1 MESAFCFG
9 VIFVV
14 VGLVVI
20 NRLMGTES
28 RVQKLN
34 QDLDQLRAE
43 LGAFKRE
50 FRGRGETVTPQPAP
64 EPVATPVPPKPPV
77 VVATPPPPPPP
88 PPRPPV
94 APPIAAAPPAFV
106 PSPPP
111 PPRPPKVKPA
121 FDWESLV
128 GVRLF
133 SWIAGIALVLAAV
146 FFLKYS
152 VEHGWL
158 SPTIRATLGIA
169 TGIVLLVVC
178 ELRVARSY
186 ATTANALDGAG
197 IAILYATLF
206 ATHALWHLLPASAVF
221 GLMLVVTAVAV
232 MLSIRRDSVFI
243 ALLGLMGGFATPA
256 LLSSGENRPIGLFS
270 YLLLLNAGLAWV
282 AFKKGWPL
290 LTAGSLIFTV
300 LYQWAWVGKF
310 LTASQ
315 LPLAAAIFAVFA
327 IAGSSALWMRGGFAA
342 KSSSEFKH
350 VALTSAILPLA
361 FAVFGSAVPA
371 YGARYNVLF
380 GFLLLMTAGL
390 AVVASW
396 RGPDWLHALGGVAA
410 VLTFVIWAS
419 VSYRHGAW
427 PAILAW
433 VSAFVLLY
441 LAAGWRLHW
450 PTTVVAGVLFFMF
463 PVLAVREDATASPAV
478 LFTVLFALLALTA
491 AFAIARY
498 QGLVYFVAAF
508 FTIVTEGVW
517 SARHLDAHR
526 LNAGL
531 LVYGAFAILFL
542 GVPVIARR
550 MNRTLTPDGGTAVTV
565 ILSLLI
571 LFFLTGQGIA
581 SAALW
586 GVALLLAI
594 TLTGTFLEAAASCRP
609 WLVAIVVALGWVVLA
624 VWWSAAPLLTSLVP
638 ALTVVAIFAVVAL
651 IGSVWSARAAE
662 SGEFGYT
669 AHLAIAGHLFLVFVA
684 SQRQLSIPP
693 WALFAVLAL
702 LDIAIGTAALYLR
715 LGSLVI
721 GGVIGSQLVLMTWA
735 SLAGVMPWPDVALFA
750 TVLVTAYAMVWLG
763 LADKMAIRPPT
774 MFRWAAILAPFLGA
788 IVAIIAGQTA
798 TTPLFV
804 SLLGTHAV
812 LLLSIMALAWSTETH
827 DILVV
832 AVTMTSIA
840 KALARTTTPSREFT
854 FAAVVY
860 AFFLAYPLLLGRR
873 AKRFFSPYFAAALA
887 GLPFF
892 FFARRAMIE
901 AHLDWMIGV
910 LPVAQA
916 LLMIVLLLQL
926 LRIEPVGHRKL
937 NRLATVAGA
946 ALAFITVAIPLQLE
960 KQWITI
966 GWALEGAAL
975 VWLFTRIPHK
985 GLLVW
990 AGGLMAAAFVRLA
1003 LNPAVFTYHPAS
1015 HMHVFNWYL
1024 YTYLVAAAAFFVAAY
1039 FWPRS
1044 IPAGVTS
1051 GNVAGTILLFF
1062 LLNIEIAD
1070 FFSSGPTLTFNFFSS
1085 SLPQDLSYTI
1095 GWALFAIAMLVA
1107 GIILH
1112 TRAAR
1117 VAAILLLVVTILKCF
1132 LHDLA
1137 RLGGLYRVGSLLGLA
1152 VCLVLVGIL
1161 LQRFVMSKAVPAAEE
1176 PA

>member
-1 MESAFCFG
+1 MESAFCLG
-9 VIFVV
+9 VFFVV
-14 VGLVVI
+14 VGIVVI
-20 NRLMGTES
+20 VRVTRAEGLVRKLTE
-28 RVQKLN
+28 
-34 QDLDQLRAE
+34 DLDQMRAE

-50 FRGRGETVTPQPAP
+50 VRGRGDGVTPQAP
-64 EPVATPVPPKPPV
+64 SAAPVATPAPLKPAV
-77 VVATPPPPPPP
+77 VVTAPPPPP

-94 APPIAAAPPAFV
+94 APPAFV
-106 PSPPP
+106 PPPPPPPPP
-111 PPRPPKVKPA
+111 PPRRPAKVKPA

-128 GVRLF
+128 GVKLF

-158 SPTIRATLGIA
+158 SPTIRATLGII
-169 TGIVLLVVC
+169 TGIALLVVC
-178 ELRVARSY
+178 ELRVARNY
-186 ATTANALDGAG
+186 AVTANALDGAG

-232 MLSIRRDSVFI
+232 MLSIRRDSIFI

-290 LTAGSLIFTV
+290 LTAGSLLFTV

-315 LPLAAAIFAVFA
+315 LPLAAGIFAVFA
-327 IAGSSALWMRGGFAA
+327 IAGSSALWMRGGLGS

-380 GFLLLMTAGL
+380 GFLLLMTGGL

-396 RGPDWLHALGGVAA
+396 RGPDWLHALGGVAT

-419 VSYRHGAW
+419 VSYAHGAW

-433 VSAFVLLY
+433 VSAFVVLF

-463 PVLAVREDATASPAV
+463 PVLAIREDATASPLV
-478 LFTVLFALLALTA
+478 LFTVLFVLLAVVA
-491 AFAIARY
+491 AFAIVRS

-508 FTIVTEGVW
+508 FAIVTEGVW
-517 SARHLDAHR
+517 SARHLDAQR

-542 GVPVIARR
+542 GVPVVARR
-550 MNRTLTPDGGTAVTV
+550 MKRTLTPDGGTAMTV
-565 ILSLLI
+565 IFSLLV

-581 SAALW
+581 PAALW
-586 GVALLLAI
+586 GLALLLAI
-594 TLTGTFLEAAASCRP
+594 TLTGTFIEAAASCRP
-609 WLVAIVVALGWVVLA
+609 WLVAIVVVLGWVVLA
-624 VWWSAAPLLTSLVP
+624 AWWSAAPLVTSLIP

-651 IGSVWSARAAE
+651 IGSVWSERVAE

-669 AHLAIAGHLFLVFVA
+669 AHLALAGHLFLVVVA
-684 SQRQLSIPP
+684 AQRQLSIPP

-721 GGVIGSQLVLMTWA
+721 GGVIGSQIVLMTWA
-735 SLAGVMPWPDVALFA
+735 SVTGAMPWPDVALFA
-750 TVLVTAYAMVWLG
+750 AVMVTAYGMIWLA
-763 LADKMAIRPPT
+763 LADKMSIRPAT
-774 MFRWAAILAPFLGA
+774 TFRWAAILAPFLA
-788 IVAIIAGQTA
+788 HIVAIIAGQTA

-804 SLLGTHAV
+804 SLLGTHSV
-812 LLLSIMALAWSTETH
+812 LLLSIMALAWATETH
-827 DILVV
+827 DILVA
-832 AVTMTSIA
+832 AVPITALAT
-840 KALARTTTPSREFT
+840 ALARTTTPSREFT
-854 FAAVVY
+854 FAAVIY
-860 AFFLAYPLLLGRR
+860 AFFLAYPLLIG
-873 AKRFFSPYFAAALA
+873 KRVKREFSPYLAAVLA
-887 GLPFF
+887 GAPFF
-892 FFARRAMIE
+892 FFARHAMIG

-910 LPVAQA
+910 LPIAQA

-926 LRIEPVGHRKL
+926 LRIEPAGQRQL
-937 NRLATVAGA
+937 TRLATISGA
-946 ALAFITVAIPLQLE
+946 ALAFITIAIPLQLE

-975 VWLFTRIPHK
+975 VWLFTRIPHR

-990 AGGLMAAAFVRLA
+990 AGGLMAAVFVRLA
-1003 LNPAVFTYHPAS
+1003 LNPAVFAYHPAS
-1015 HMHVFNWYL
+1015 HMHIFNWYL

-1044 IPAGVTS
+1044 IPAGVAS
-1051 GNVAGTILLFF
+1051 GNVAGTILMFF

-1070 FFSSGPTLTFNFFSS
+1070 FFSTGPTLTFNFFSS

-1107 GIILH
+1107 GLIFH
-1112 TRAAR
+1112 ARAAR

-1161 LQRFVMSKAVPAAEE
+1161 LQKFVMSKAAPPAEE